1 MLDAVPQRTYWPT
14 IEWQTCEPQAVGFQ
28 QDQLVRL
35 QEYIDEHLPGLHA
48 LLIVR
53 HGYLA
58 FERYYQGF
66 HQRSLNSISSATKS
80 VISALIGVALAQ
92 GQLSSLD
99 QHMLDFFPDI
109 AEHEQDPR
117 KQAITL
123 RHLLSLQTGFTDEY
137 PQEFW
142 RNPVRSALLRP
153 MVEQPGE
160 RFFYDNLSVDIISG
174 ILTRVTGM
182 SAAAFADQTLFKT
195 LGIWRDKDTRFA
207 WKQEGTGPHSW
218 HGDALWDE
226 QAGYPWKVTLQGTN
240 TGSFGA
246 HFTARDMA
254 KFGFLYLNN
263 GQWDGIQV
271 IPQEF
276 STASTRK
283 QSSGGLPVNANYGHL
298 WWIERVQDFH
308 AFFASGYG
316 GKYIYVI
323 PKLDLVVVTT
333 VSTEQAQKDREQHN
347 KIRALIPD
355 FILPALSSS
364 SESA

>member
-1 MLDAVPQRTYWPT
+1 MADSIPQRTYWPT
-14 IEWQTCEPQAVGFQ
+14 TEWQTRELQAVDFQ
-28 QDQLVRL
+28 QDPFVRM

-48 LLIVR
+48 LLVVR
-53 HGYLA
+53 YGYLA

-66 HQRSLNSISSATKS
+66 HQHSLNSISSATKS

-99 QHMLDFFPDI
+99 QHMLDFFPEI
-109 AEHEQDPR
+109 AAREQDTR

-123 RHLLSLQTGFTDEY
+123 HHLLSFQTGFTEEY
-137 PQEFW
+137 PHEFW
-142 RNPVRSALLRP
+142 RDVLRSSLLRP

-160 RFFYDNLSVDIISG
+160 RFFYDNLTVDILAG
-174 ILTRVTGM
+174 ILMQVTGM
-182 SAAAFADQTLFKT
+182 KVADFANQTLFET
-195 LGIWRDKDTRFA
+195 LGIWRGPGTRFA
-207 WKQEGTGPHSW
+207 WKQEGAGPHTW

-226 QAGYPWKVTLQGTN
+226 QDGYPWKVNGQGN
-240 TGSFGA
+240 STGSFGA

-254 KFGFLYLNN
+254 KLGFCYINN

-271 IPQEF
+271 ISQDYIA
-276 STASTRK
+276 ASTHK
-283 QSSGGLPVNANYGHL
+283 QSNGGPPVNANYGYL
-298 WWIERVQDFH
+298 WWIEQVQGRH
-308 AFFASGYG
+308 AFFASGFG

-323 PKLDLVVVTT
+323 PELDLVVVTT
-333 VSTEQAQKDREQHN
+333 ASTEQAQKDREQHN

-364 SESA
+364 ATR